1 MKATLNFYDE
11 IISIVLPST
20 YEELKLTV
28 CERFMMELNDVN
40 ELVYSYVNN
49 GKTYPIASEKDF
61 QMMTLQPGEKKIN
74 IEVSPKSQLFKK
86 EEKNFIGKCQEK
98 LGGLLDGIKDNFN
111 NVKEKVD
118 NIIKK
123 KDEEF
128 VHKAVICDG
137 CGMKP
142 LVGTRY
148 KCTVCRNFDLCENCE
163 KKNNH
168 SHPLLKIR
176 KPELAPVDIKC
187 TVNQP

>member
-11 IISIVLPST
+11 IISVVLPST
-20 YEELKLTV
+20 FEELKLTV
-28 CERFMMELNDVN
+28 CERFMMDWADVC
-40 ELVYSYVNN
+40 ELVYSYPSN

-98 LGGLLDGIKDNFN
+98 IGGILDGIK
-111 NVKEKVD
+111 EKVGD
-118 NIIKK
+118 IIKK
-123 KDEEF
+123 NEV
-128 VHKAVICDG
+128 VHKTVICDG

-142 LVGTRY
+142 MVGTRY

-163 KKNNH
+163 KTIGH

-187 TVNQP
+187 IVGQP